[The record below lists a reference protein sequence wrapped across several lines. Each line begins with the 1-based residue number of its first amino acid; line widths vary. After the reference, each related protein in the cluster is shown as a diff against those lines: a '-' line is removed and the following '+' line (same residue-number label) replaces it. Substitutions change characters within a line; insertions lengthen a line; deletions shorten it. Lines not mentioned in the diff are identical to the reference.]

1 MKKNFISIIMLGIC
15 QLVIGQEFKEKSFLS
30 FFNNPSEKV
39 YGISTGLIQQRIQPD
54 GFTST
59 TYGLRLEP
67 FGKGFSI
74 LFVPEIGFPQDS
86 LKFEKHF
93 RYKPTEVV
101 NGLAVSGGYISFADV
116 NGISISGGVQALRK
130 VNGVS
135 FSGYDNYA
143 YKSNG
148 LHLSLN
154 ASVAYHSR
162 GALISAMNSG
172 VVDGIGLQ
180 MAGFND
186 FIDFKGLQIGLWNN
200 IDGLANSFYGVQL
213 GLFNSTRKLRGLQLG
228 LWNKNEKRS
237 LPFINWQFKG

>member
-1 MKKNFISIIMLGIC
+1 MLRTNVKTKTTSYLRLSQIYLFAIVFFNEIKGYGILILRSINIIIMKKNFISIIMLGIC

-67 FGKGFSI
+67 LGKGFSI

-154 ASVAYHSR
+154 ASVAYHS
-162 GALISAMNSG
+162 
-172 VVDGIGLQ
+172 
-180 MAGFND
+180 
-186 FIDFKGLQIGLWNN
+186 
-200 IDGLANSFYGVQL
+200 ANACG
-213 GLFNSTRKLRGLQLG
+213 
-228 LWNKNEKRS
+228 
-237 LPFINWQFKG
+237 